1 MEKLLRPKV
10 VVGINV
16 KVITGCGN
24 MYVQLG
30 WWKGGLHEV
39 FATLGRAGGCA
50 MCFDGSLTRTVT
62 LGLRCGVPVEE
73 IIKQLRGNGCPN
85 PHPFPKEDE
94 NLSCPDA
101 IGRVIEKYGSMT
113 IDDFMRLAIEL
124 NEAAEATDSVDE
136 EREAAIKRMEEMR
149 QEREDRGIG

>member
-1 MEKLLRPKV
+1 MEKLDRPKV

-16 KVITGCGN
+16 KVVTGCGN

-30 WWKGGLHEV
+30 WWNGGLHEV

-50 MCFDGSLTRTVT
+50 MCFDSSLTRMVT

-73 IIKQLRGNGCPN
+73 ITKQLKGNGCPN
-85 PHPFPKEDE
+85 PHPFPKTEE

-101 IGRVIEKYGSMT
+101 IGRVIEKYTSFTME
-113 IDDFMRLAIEL
+113 DLIEL
-124 NEAAEATDSVDE
+124 AMKLDDSEDGTLDE
-136 EREAAIKRMEEMR
+136 EKTLALERTEELR
-149 QEREDRGIG
+149 KERERMGL